1 MASAGSVQLSSV
13 LASPTTH
20 TADWPGWSEQEL
32 AAEGEMGSAVAV
44 VEPHEGPGVGVA
56 VAEGQNLEEL
66 HTAVTEDSVEVEGV
80 MAESPGLAEL
90 RVADSIQLVVL
101 AEGVV
106 EGQAGERYVPSRQH
120 IAGTGVVPVQV
131 AGVEEAQETAEEF
144 LAVQLT
150 TERGVLASL
159 AGFGEYFEKQAM
171 VGFGCHSEVLPG

>member
-44 VEPHEGPGVGVA
+44 VEPHEGPGVGVV
-56 VAEGQNLEEL
+56 VAEEQNLEEL
-66 HTAVTEDSVEVEGV
+66 HTAVTEDSVEVEGA
-80 MAESPGLAEL
+80 MAEYHGLAEL
-90 RVADSIQLVVL
+90 GVADSIQLVVL

-106 EGQAGERYVPSRQH
+106 EGQAGERYVLSRQH
-120 IAGTGVVPVQV
+120 IAETGVVLVQV

-171 VGFGCHSEVLPG
+171 VGFGCHSEVPLG

>member
-32 AAEGEMGSAVAV
+32 AGEGEMSSAVAV
-44 VEPHEGPGVGVA
+44 VEPHEGPGVGVV
-56 VAEGQNLEEL
+56 VADEQNLEEL
-66 HTAVTEDSVEVEGV
+66 HTAVTEDSVEVEGA
-80 MAESPGLAEL
+80 MAEYHGLAEL
-90 RVADSIQLVVL
+90 GVADSIQLVVL

-106 EGQAGERYVPSRQH
+106 EGQAGERYVLSRQH
-120 IAGTGVVPVQV
+120 IAETGVVLVQV
-131 AGVEEAQETAEEF
+131 AGVEVQETAEEF

-171 VGFGCHSEVLPG
+171 VGFGCHSEVPLG

>member
-44 VEPHEGPGVGVA
+44 VEPHEGPGVV
-56 VAEGQNLEEL
+56 VAEEHNLEEL

-80 MAESPGLAEL
+80 MAEYHDLAEL
-90 RVADSIQLVVL
+90 GVADSTQLVVL

-106 EGQAGERYVPSRQH
+106 EGQAGERYVLSTQH
-120 IAGTGVVPVQV
+120 IAETRVVLVQV
-131 AGVEEAQETAEEF
+131 AGVEEVQETAEEF